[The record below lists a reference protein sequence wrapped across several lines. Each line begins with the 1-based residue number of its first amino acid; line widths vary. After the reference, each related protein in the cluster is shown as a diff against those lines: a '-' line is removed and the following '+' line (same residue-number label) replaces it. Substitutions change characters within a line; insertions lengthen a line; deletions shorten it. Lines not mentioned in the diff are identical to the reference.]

1 MECVTPGDTRGV
13 SFGGAGV
20 SLLACA
26 VLGVLAGSVGV
37 RPCNVTSSV
46 EISPPP
52 LLLSTL
58 GCFSIADRKIPGKI
72 TFFKMKKQ
80 PEFYTEHPPHA
91 GHVSYSRE
99 RPCLL

>member
-1 MECVTPGDTRGV
+1 MERVTPGDTRGA

-52 LLLSTL
+52 LLLGTL
-58 GCFSIADRKIPGKI
+58 GCFSIADWEIPGKI
-72 TFFKMKKQ
+72 IFL
-80 PEFYTEHPPHA
+80 
-91 GHVSYSRE
+91 R
-99 RPCLL
+99 